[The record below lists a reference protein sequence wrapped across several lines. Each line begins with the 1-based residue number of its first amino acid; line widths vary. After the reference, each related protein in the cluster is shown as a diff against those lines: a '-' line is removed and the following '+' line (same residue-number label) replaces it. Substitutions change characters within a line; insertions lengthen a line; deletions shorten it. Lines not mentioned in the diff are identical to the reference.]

1 MLVVLTLP
9 GALRTPPTMLNPS
22 KMSARP
28 GRGVATARSS
38 QAPGGNDRR
47 FQPKGDGLEA
57 RSLLA
62 VLGDAALVAP
72 DAAINSL
79 AGGDADRVSTDLL
92 IGYNL
97 ATAPADP
104 TDLNPLVT
112 DDPGAGTS
120 LLTDDQGRVA
130 VVITT
135 GAADDLAPDLAALGM
150 DVVSVLPE
158 YNRIEG
164 FLPWSALPA
173 VSDLGEEGLMGII
186 GVATPEAN
194 VGLATSQG
202 VNVLEAD
209 RVQASTPGYNGTG
222 VQVGVLSD
230 SDNILGGAA
239 ADVASGDLPA
249 AGVQIIQEGPAGS
262 EDEGRAMLQIVHDVA
277 PGASLAFASSA
288 TGEGRFA
295 TNIQALA
302 NAGANIITDDYTDYD
317 EPMFQ
322 EGIVAQAVDNVV
334 TKQGVAYFSSA
345 GNFASQSYDSSS
357 PLAYGSNPIQFVTTT
372 IPSISTG
379 SSLYYNFNTGG
390 AAHPFQMFSLAS
402 GGGVNIS
409 MEWDQPF
416 HSTSGVTSN
425 LDISVLN
432 VTTGKV
438 VAASTADNI
447 ANQTPF
453 ERIFQQ
459 NTSGATPQYEI
470 AINLHAGPVPGR
482 LKTVNSGSNQFGN
495 VTFTPT
501 TNSSTITPH
510 AGSPNAQAVGAAAFR
525 SQKTTEG
532 FSSAGPT
539 TLLFDP
545 SGNRLPTPLVVSK
558 PDIVA
563 PDGVDTT
570 FFGGDTDT
578 DGFPNF
584 FGTSAAAPHAAGTAA
599 LYLQANPGATPT
611 QIYAALKASA
621 DPNVASGS
629 ANVPSSQDV
638 GAGLIDAYKVIFG
651 APTSVAP
658 NLADGFEAGV
668 LGSQWQVYTS
678 GAGRVQVSTANGP
691 SSGGD
696 QLVLDADLPPAA
708 RERSTSLASLEPREP
723 GSSTLATI
731 SCSCP
736 PT

>member
-1 MLVVLTLP
+1 MLVALTLP
-9 GALRTPPTMLNPS
+9 GALRKPPTMLNPS
-22 KMSARP
+22 KMSVR
-28 GRGVATARSS
+28 RSRRVAAARSS
-38 QAPGGNDRR
+38 QASGRNDRR
-47 FQPKGDGLEA
+47 FRPIGDGLEA

-79 AGGDADRVSTDLL
+79 DGGDADRVSTDLL

-104 TDLNPLVT
+104 ADLDPLVT
-112 DDPGAGTS
+112 DDAGAGTS
-120 LLTDDQGRVA
+120 LLTDDQGRVG

-135 GAADDLAPDLAALGM
+135 GDADDLAPDLTALGM

-164 FLPWSALPA
+164 FLPWAALPA
-173 VSDLGEEGLMGII
+173 VSDLGDEGLMGII

-222 VQVGVLSD
+222 VKVGVLSD
-230 SDNILGGAA
+230 SYNLLGGAA

-249 AGVQIIQEGPAGS
+249 AGVQVIQEGPAGS

-288 TGEGRFA
+288 TGEGQFA

-302 NAGANIITDDYTDYD
+302 NAGANIITDDYTYYD
-317 EPMFQ
+317 EPIFQ
-322 EGIVAQAVDNVV
+322 EGIIAQAVDNVV

-357 PLAYGSNPIQFVTTT
+357 PLAYGANPIQFVTTT
-372 IPSISTG
+372 ISSISTG
-379 SSLYYNFNTGG
+379 PSLYYNFNPGG
-390 AAHPFQMFSLAS
+390 AANPYQTFSLAS

-409 MEWDQPF
+409 MEWDQPYY
-416 HSTSGVTSN
+416 TTNGVKSD
-425 LDISVLN
+425 LDIYVINAS
-432 VTTGKV
+432 TGQV
-438 VAASTADNI
+438 VASSTADNI

-453 ERIFQQ
+453 ERVYYQ
-459 NTSGATPQYEI
+459 NTGSTTQQYEI
-470 AINLHAGPVPGR
+470 AINLYAGPVPGR
-482 LKTVNSGSNQFGN
+482 IKTVNYGSNQFGN
-495 VTFTPT
+495 VAFTPT

-510 AGSPNAQAVGAAAFR
+510 AGSPNAEAVGAAAFR

-539 TLLFDP
+539 TLLFNP
-545 SGNRLPTPLVVSK
+545 SGNRLATPLVLTK

-563 PDGVDTT
+563 PDGVDTDLLRRRRRHRRISELLRDLGRRRRT
-570 FFGGDTDT
+570 PPGV
-578 DGFPNF
+578 
-584 FGTSAAAPHAAGTAA
+584 AA
-599 LYLQANPGATPT
+599 LYLQANPGAPPT
-611 QIYAALKASA
+611 QVYAALKASA
-621 DPNVASGS
+621 DPNVASGNGS
-629 ANVPSSQDV
+629 VPSSLDV
-638 GAGLIDAYKVIFG
+638 GAGLIDAYKAIFG
-651 APTSVAP
+651 APTPIAP
-658 NLADGFEAGV
+658 NLADGFESGV
-668 LGSQWQVYTS
+668 LGQPV
-678 GAGRVQVSTANGP
+678 
-691 SSGGD
+691 
-696 QLVLDADLPPAA
+696 
-708 RERSTSLASLEPREP
+708 ASLHQRRRSGSGQYRQRSVERQRPARPRR
-723 GSSTLATI
+723 G
-731 SCSCP
+731 P
-736 PT
+736 PVQQRRQQRLLPLF